1 MYAWNKN
8 RGTDT
13 FRDTYETID
22 WNRIIKCG
30 SISKFGV
37 LKKKKEK
44 KTKNGSF
51 LNNRLSGKRRWEG
64 APRSIN
70 AIHSAEHS
78 DYKYNDVV

>member
-44 KTKNGSF
+44 KTKKEIIS
-51 LNNRLSGKRRWEG
+51 LEINRGGTTKFARVF
-64 APRSIN
+64 A
-70 AIHSAEHS
+70 A
-78 DYKYNDVV
+78 